1 MKDEIELAVIDSN
14 TLTCMGLKSLLHDM
28 LPEVTVR
35 CFRSYAELMQDTPF
49 DFVHYFVSSNIYFSQ
64 VNFFRQL
71 GHRVVLLVQGREQAR
86 ALGVPALD
94 VSQDEHLLIRQVLS
108 LRQMGG
114 CNGEG
119 RNAESF
125 HGPGFAHVRRHDAE
139 ALRQPD
145 LSPREIEVLAL
156 AVKGLINKEIA
167 ERLHIS
173 PTTVITHRK
182 NIQEKTGIHTLSG
195 LTVYAILNEYV
206 RMEEV

>member
-1 MKDEIELAVIDSN
+1 MKGEIELAVIDAN
-14 TLTCMGLKSLLHDM
+14 TLTCMGLKSLLHDL
-28 LPEVTVR
+28 LPDVAVR

-49 DFVHYFVSSNIYFSQ
+49 GFVHYFVSSNIYFSQ

-71 GHRVVLLVQGREQAR
+71 GHRVVLLVQGPEQAR

-94 VSQDEHLLIRQVLS
+94 VSQDEYSLIQQVLC

-114 CNGEG
+114 RNGEG
-119 RNAESF
+119 RAAESF
-125 HGPGFAHVRRHDAE
+125 HGPSFAHVRRHDADG
-139 ALRQPD
+139 LRQPD

-156 AVKGLINKEIA
+156 VVKGFINKEIA

-206 RMEEV
+206 RLEDV

>member
-1 MKDEIELAVIDSN
+1 MKDEIELAVIDAN
-14 TLTCMGLKSLLHDM
+14 TLACVGLKSLLHDL
-28 LPEVTVR
+28 LPDVVVR

-49 DFVHYFVSSNIYFSQ
+49 GFVHYFVSSNIYFSQ

-71 GHRVVLLVQGREQAR
+71 GHRVVLLVQGPEQAR

-94 VSQDEHLLIRQVLS
+94 ISQDEHSLIQQVLL

-114 CNGEG
+114 RSGEG
-119 RNAESF
+119 RATESF
-125 HGPGFAHVRRHDAE
+125 LGPSFAHVRRHDAD

-156 AVKGLINKEIA
+156 VVKGFINKEIA
-167 ERLHIS
+167 EQLHIS
-173 PTTVITHRK
+173 STTVITHRK

-206 RMEEV
+206 RLEEV

>member
-1 MKDEIELAVIDSN
+1 MKDEIELAVIDAN
-14 TLTCMGLKSLLHDM
+14 TLACVGLKSLLHDL
-28 LPEVTVR
+28 LPDVVVR

-49 DFVHYFVSSNIYFSQ
+49 GFVHYFVSSNIYFSQ

-71 GHRVVLLVQGREQAR
+71 GHRVVLLVQGLEQAR
-86 ALGVPALD
+86 ALGV
-94 VSQDEHLLIRQVLS
+94 LL

-114 CNGEG
+114 RSGEG
-119 RNAESF
+119 RATESF
-125 HGPGFAHVRRHDAE
+125 HGPGFAHVRRHDAD

-156 AVKGLINKEIA
+156 VVKGFINKEIA
-167 ERLHIS
+167 EQLHIS
-173 PTTVITHRK
+173 STTVITHRK

-206 RMEEV
+206 RLEEV